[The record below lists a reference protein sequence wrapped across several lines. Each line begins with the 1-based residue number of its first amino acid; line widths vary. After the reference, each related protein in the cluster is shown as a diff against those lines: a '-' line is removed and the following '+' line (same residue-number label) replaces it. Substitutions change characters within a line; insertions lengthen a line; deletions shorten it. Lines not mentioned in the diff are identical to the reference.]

1 MFKKF
6 FKQRGQTAV
15 LYALLIPVLILFTGV
30 GIDLGWYYLN
40 VSRLQ
45 NAADAAALAGA
56 SKIKDMLNGE
66 DLIDDDQAKLYYL
79 GPLVEPPSDLK
90 DYEKITLKN
99 LTNYYSSEKLD
110 INEGRKDSK
119 EYANKNLNN
128 DYNTAVD
135 SAKAAVINS
144 WDTSEKNK
152 NVTFSSALYARG
164 IDTQKDV
171 RGALYYNVV
180 LSEKITHLFLGGFAP
195 MEATAVAY
203 VIISPHNT
211 DFKSIMDAESNSG
224 VIFRKM
230 TGEEDAAGTLENISG
245 KVLVNW
251 EYQQR
256 HSDTYSGKWNHY
268 QNTTISYD
276 KDKNITYRT
285 ENITVNSSTDSNRKN
300 SLSATSLTNNKFYKE
315 DEIDSLNIDFRG
327 ELQGS
332 SFTSD
337 WDIGSSLP
345 TGFNYKYTDGNWGKE
360 NGDTLRIHSAITFD
374 DVYKTRSGQTSPDP
388 LWVRIESE
396 PIIKVDGDT
405 VPANSVRQITLNLN
419 ADNSDADATR
429 PLVVFYDGPEQID
442 KATTDRVSQPV
453 VINLNEDFN
462 GILYMPNS
470 PVIIN
475 GNGHKFTGFVIAK
488 EFRKLAEVDD
498 IVLGTKTVVDA
509 YGNEHRPIGYTKVTD
524 GYGNIFFVKQGQ
536 YIPEATFNNQNKNY
550 FVETDDKGNVSVYKE
565 PGEFDE
571 LYVNGLTKYRGIT
584 DFSTIKFSNDGY
596 NTTKSFKVATEDL
609 KTADE
614 VNTAD
619 SKYVEVFLVSLGNE
633 KRYMEKTKL
642 PYVKVRRNETYIYVS
657 VYDLKLKNPGS
668 TNGVRFVDDDTDED
682 LENAD
687 SRRINS
693 TLREQYELEQYGK
706 KEPDKAKDA
715 TKITKVDDTE
725 ANAKYFTLPDS
736 DTKYFIG
743 DVSYLRSSD
752 TERTAIA
759 EYRRVTDD
767 NGNVYYINKE
777 ETIDYMG
784 IVEDGDTNETLTI
797 VDSKGNLLMKE
808 KPLSDASYKATR
820 PTNSNEQPLDK
831 QRIADSSLEVVYY
844 SSAFN
849 LKDDSHYSYF
859 GISELERVVYTYLN
873 KPDDNIVDMFY
884 TTRRASWMD

>member
-1 MFKKF
+1 MFKKL

-15 LYALLIPVLILFTGV
+15 LYALLIPVLILFAGV

-56 SKIKDMLNGE
+56 SKITDMLNGE
-66 DLIDDDQAKLYYL
+66 DLINNDQAKLYYL
-79 GPLVEPPSDLK
+79 GPLIDPPSDLK
-90 DYEKITLKN
+90 NYEKITLKN
-99 LTNYYSSEKLD
+99 LTNYYSSEQLD
-110 INEGRKDSK
+110 INEGRKHAN
-119 EYANKNLNN
+119 EYANKNLNIN
-128 DYNTAVD
+128 YDTAVA
-135 SAKAAVINS
+135 SATAAVINS
-144 WDTSEKNK
+144 WDTSEENK

-171 RGALYYNVV
+171 RGALYYSVV
-180 LSEKITHLFLGGFAP
+180 LSEKITHLFLGGFDP

-211 DFKSIMDAESNSG
+211 DFKSIIDAESNSG
-224 VIFRKM
+224 VIFRRM
-230 TGEEDAAGTLENISG
+230 VGESDAAGTLEDISG

-251 EYQQR
+251 EYQKR
-256 HSDTYSGKWNHY
+256 HSDTYTGKWNHY

-276 KDKNITYRT
+276 KDKNIAYRT

-300 SLSATSLTNNKFYKE
+300 SLSATSLTGNKFYKE

-327 ELQGS
+327 EIKTA
-332 SFTSD
+332 FNSD
-337 WDIGSSLP
+337 WDLGTTTNL
-345 TGFNYKYTDGNWGKE
+345 TYDTKFQNGWTKE

-374 DVYKTRSGQTSPDP
+374 GVYKTRSGQTSPDP

-396 PIIKVDGDT
+396 PIIQIDNNKV
-405 VPANSVRQITLNLN
+405 PSNSVRQITLNLN

-429 PLVVFYDGPEQID
+429 PLVVFYDGPEQLD
-442 KATTDRVSQPV
+442 KSTTNRVSQAV

-509 YGNEHRPIGYTKVTD
+509 YGNEHRPNGYTKVTD
-524 GYGNIFFVKQGQ
+524 GYGNILFIKQGQ
-536 YIPEATFNNQNKNY
+536 YIPEATFNEQYKNY
-550 FVETDDKGNVSVYKE
+550 SVETDDKGNVSIYRE
-565 PGEFDE
+565 PGGFDE

-609 KTADE
+609 KTASE
-614 VNTAD
+614 VNTSD
-619 SKYVEVFLVSLGNE
+619 STYVQVFKDGSPY
-633 KRYMEKTKL
+633 YMEKTKL
-642 PYVKVRRNETYIYVS
+642 PYVRVRRNNAYIYAS
-657 VYDLKLKNPGS
+657 VYDIKITKPANS
-668 TNGVRFVDDDTDED
+668 NGIRFVNDDTDAD
-682 LENAD
+682 LESAD
-687 SRRINS
+687 SRDIYS
-693 TLREQYELEQYGK
+693 SIREQYEKEQYGK
-706 KEPDKAKDA
+706 TQPDKTKDP
-715 TKITKVDDTE
+715 TKITKVVDTE

-767 NGNVYYINKE
+767 DGNVYYINKE

-784 IVEDGDTNETLTI
+784 TVEEGDTNETLMI

-808 KPLSDASYKATR
+808 KPLSDASYNATR
-820 PTNSNEQPLDK
+820 PTNSSEQPLDK

-844 SSAFN
+844 NTAFN
-849 LKDDSHYSYF
+849 LSDDSHYSYF
-859 GISELERVVYTYLN
+859 GIEELERTVYTYLN
-873 KPDDNIVDMFY
+873 KQPDKDIVDMFY